1 MALIGEIITKIKV
14 DASQQKRELSRA
26 KKALLGFGKVAKKA
40 LSGLAVGAGVATAA
54 FVGVAAVVNKTADSI
69 DLLAKKSDK
78 LGLTVAALQKLE
90 FQAKLS
96 GVSTETMGTA
106 LQRMVRRVAEA
117 AQGTGVAV
125 KALDELGL
133 SAKELNNLSPDKQFR
148 LIADA
153 MKKIG
158 NQGDKVKLAMQ
169 LFDTEGVSLVN
180 TMNSN
185 LEATGKQFDK
195 LGLSITQSQAKAVEA
210 FTDSKTVLG
219 EILGGFAQQLTVK
232 MAPAFKFLID
242 KVSDFIVEMGGMGNV
257 AKVVADIMLSSMS
270 KVVGAISSV
279 ANGIDNVIIGY
290 ERLALVMNKA
300 EAASAALWSPILPDN
315 FVQKQFDQVVAGEN
329 SIAAA
334 RKRIQERNKTTSA
347 IQSGVL
353 GARGAINKAAAPI
366 SQGKLELLVK
376 TDPHA
381 AIEILKKDKVV
392 DQMVQAIIREE
403 TAKIGN

>member
-40 LSGLAVGAGVATAA
+40 LSGLVVGAGVATAA

-219 EILGGFAQQLTVK
+219 EILGGFAQKLTVALSPVFTR
-232 MAPAFKFLID
+232 MIKF
-242 KVSDFIVEMGGMGNV
+242 VSDFIIKFGGMT
-257 AKVVADIMLSSMS
+257 KVGEA
-270 KVVGAISSV
+270 V
-279 ANGIDNVIIGY
+279 ANGIKSAMSGVVGSINVVLNVIDLMKIGFNQAIKAAWQLEASMRTIFSPVLSKQY
-290 ERLALVMNKA
+290 VEAAFNAVVKA
-300 EAASAALWSPILPDN
+300 ENRIAQIRQGIITRD
-315 FVQKQFDQVVAGEN
+315 KTAG
-329 SIAAA
+329 
-334 RKRIQERNKTTSA
+334 A
-347 IQSGVL
+347 IQQSIN
-353 GARGAINKAAAPI
+353 GAKGAVNKAAAPM